1 MKIGDDMRFVGI
13 DPSTA
18 GTGLVILSHEGEVI
32 EAVSLKAIKSNDDD
46 PKRFRDLANRLR
58 KHLNPSTDRVLIEG
72 FSFGSKGQGVSVMYG
87 VGWLIRDMLNEHGFK
102 WSEIPPKTLKKFISN
117 NGNAKK
123 PDLIQPTKDKWGFE
137 SKSNDIVD
145 AYGLSR
151 IAYSMYNHEGLLKY
165 EQDVLR
171 KLKKI

>member
-1 MKIGDDMRFVGI
+1 MRFVGI

-18 GTGLVILSHEGEVI
+18 GTGLAIIDHEGNLV
-32 EAVSLKAIKSNDDD
+32 EAVSLKAIKSEDDD
-46 PKRFRDLANRLR
+46 PRRFRDLANRLR
-58 KHLNPSTDRVLIEG
+58 KHMNPSIDRVLIEG

-123 PDLIQPTKDKWGFE
+123 ADLIQPTKDKWGFE
-137 SKSNDIVD
+137 HKSNDVID

-165 EQDVLR
+165 EQDI
-171 KLKKI
+171 LKKIKKI